1 MGGGGF
7 MADPRI
13 TIGLSPVV
21 MDKLDRLCEEKGL
34 KRPALLSIAIDK
46 LWKEEH
52 PDEK

>member
-1 MGGGGF
+1 

-13 TIGLSPVV
+13 TGGRSPVV
-21 MDKLDRLCEEKGL
+21 MDKLDRRCEEKGL

>member
-13 TIGLSPVV
+13 TVGLSPVV
-21 MDKLDRLCEEKGL
+21 MDKLDRLCEVKGL

>member
-1 MGGGGF
+1 

-13 TIGLSPVV
+13 TVGLCPVV

>member
-1 MGGGGF
+1 

-13 TIGLSPVV
+13 TVGLSPVV

-34 KRPALLSIAIDK
+34 KRPALQSIAIDK

>member
-1 MGGGGF
+1 

-13 TIGLSPVV
+13 TVGLSPVV

-46 LWKEEH
+46 LWQEEH

>member
-1 MGGGGF
+1 

>member
-1 MGGGGF
+1 

-13 TIGLSPVV
+13 TVGLSPVV
-21 MDKLDRLCEEKGL
+21 MDNLDRLCEEKGL